1 MTDLFTVTATLRAMA
16 SDIARYTTGRGDG
29 LHDTAV
35 PGLTYARQSEP
46 HHAVGSIADPLLA
59 IMVQGRKEIMLGEE
73 TYAPAPGQHLVITVD
88 LPVAAYL
95 THASPQDPYLGI
107 KIALDRALLCDLLA
121 VAPAQAV
128 LTSRSGSSLGIALS
142 PADPRLLDAVHR
154 LMRLHE
160 TPRDIPALAPL
171 ILREIHYRLLTGDQ
185 AAVLHQVAAG
195 GSAVQR
201 IAGVIRH
208 LRADFA
214 RPVDVRELAQ
224 AAHMSPS
231 AFHQHF
237 KSVTSLSPLQYV
249 KQLRLVEARR
259 LMLADGVRA
268 ERAAFAVGYES
279 ASQFSR
285 EYGRLFGAPPIS
297 DVGRLRRTGGLAV
310 DAV

>member
-1 MTDLFTVTATLRAMA
+1 MTDPFAVTSLLRAMA
-16 SDIARYTTGRGDG
+16 SDIARYTSDRGDG
-29 LHDTAV
+29 LHDCAV
-35 PGLTYARQSEP
+35 PGLTYARQSQA

-59 IMVQGRKEIMLGEE
+59 IMVQGKKEIVLGDEV
-73 TYAPAPGQHLVITVD
+73 YAPAPGQHLVITVD

-95 THASPQDPYLGI
+95 THVTPREPYLGI

-121 VAPAQAV
+121 VAPPHEV
-128 LTSRSGSSLGIALS
+128 MPSSRGIALS

-154 LMRLHE
+154 LMQLLE
-160 TPRDIPALAPL
+160 TPRDIAALAPL

-185 AAVLHQVAAG
+185 AAAVHQVAAG
-195 GSAVQR
+195 GSAVHR

-208 LRADFA
+208 LRADFT

-224 AAHMSPS
+224 AANMSAS
-231 AFHQHF
+231 AFHTHF

-259 LMLADGVRA
+259 MMLADGVRA

-297 DVGRLRRTGGLAV
+297 DVGRLKRTGGVAV

>member
-1 MTDLFTVTATLRAMA
+1 MTDTFAVTATLRAMA
-16 SDIARYTTGRGDG
+16 ENIACYTNMRGDG
-29 LHDTAV
+29 LHESAV

-59 IMVQGRKEIMLGEE
+59 IMVQGRKEIVLGDE
-73 TYAPAPGQHLVITVD
+73 TFAPAPGQHLVITVD

-95 THASPQDPYLGI
+95 THATPQMPYLGI

-121 VAPAQAV
+121 VAPPQEV
-128 LTSRSGSSLGIALS
+128 EPSQRGIALS

-154 LMRLHE
+154 LMALHE

-185 AAVLHQVAAG
+185 AAAMHQVAAG

-208 LRADFA
+208 LRADIT
-214 RPVDVRELAQ
+214 RPIDVRELAQ

-231 AFHQHF
+231 AFHTHF

-259 LMLADGVRA
+259 MMLSEGVRA

-297 DVGRLRRTGGLAV
+297 DVGRLRKTGGVAV

>member
-1 MTDLFTVTATLRAMA
+1 MTDPFAVTATLRAMA
-16 SDIARYTTGRGDG
+16 SDIARYTRDIGDG
-29 LHDTAV
+29 LHDSAV

-59 IMVQGRKEIMLGEE
+59 IMVQGRKEIMLGDELF
-73 TYAPAPGQHLVITVD
+73 APAPGQHLVITVD
-88 LPVAAYL
+88 LPIAAYL
-95 THASPQDPYLGI
+95 TDATPQTPYLGI
-107 KIALDRALLCDLLA
+107 KIALDRALLCDLLP
-121 VAPAQAV
+121 VAPPQTV
-128 LTSRSGSSLGIALS
+128 EPSRRGIVLS
-142 PADPRLLDAVHR
+142 PADPRLLDAVWR
-154 LMRLHE
+154 LMQLHE

-171 ILREIHYRLLTGDQ
+171 ILREIHYRLLSGDQ
-185 AAVLHQVAAG
+185 AAAMHQVAAG

-208 LRADFA
+208 LRADIT
-214 RPVDVRELAQ
+214 RPIDVRELAQ

-231 AFHQHF
+231 AFHTHF

-259 LMLADGVRA
+259 MMLSDGVRA

-297 DVGRLRRTGGLAV
+297 DVGRLRKTGGLAV

>member
-1 MTDLFTVTATLRAMA
+1 MTDTLAVTATLRGLA
-16 SDIARYTTGRGDG
+16 SDIARYTTGLGDG
-29 LHDTAV
+29 LHETPIA
-35 PGLTYARQSEP
+35 GLTVARESQP

-59 IMVQGRKEIMLGEE
+59 IMVQGRKEIVLGDE
-73 TYAPAPGQHLVITVD
+73 TFVPAPGQPLVITVD

-95 THASPQDPYLGI
+95 THATPQTPYLGI
-107 KIALDRALLCDLLA
+107 KVALDRALLCDLLPA
-121 VAPAQAV
+121 APAAQTMAAPG
-128 LTSRSGSSLGIALS
+128 RGIALS
-142 PADPRLLDAVHR
+142 PADPRLLDAVQR
-154 LMRLHE
+154 LMALLD

-185 AAVLHQVAAG
+185 AAAMHQVAAG

-208 LRADFA
+208 LRADIT
-214 RPVDVRELAQ
+214 RPIDVRELAS

-231 AFHQHF
+231 AFHTHF

-259 LMLADGVRA
+259 MMLSDGVRA

-297 DVGRLRRTGGLAV
+297 DVGRLRRTGGVAV

>member
-1 MTDLFTVTATLRAMA
+1 MTDPFAVTSLLRAMA
-16 SDIARYTTGRGDG
+16 SDIARYTNDRGDG
-29 LHDTAV
+29 LHDSAV
-35 PGLTYARQSEP
+35 PGLTYARQSEA

-59 IMVQGRKEIMLGEE
+59 IMVQGRKEIVLGDEV
-73 TYAPAPGQHLVITVD
+73 YAPAPGQHLVITVD

-95 THASPQDPYLGI
+95 TQVTPREPYLGI

-121 VAPAQAV
+121 VAPPHEASPS
-128 LTSRSGSSLGIALS
+128 SRGIALS
-142 PADPRLLDAVHR
+142 PADPRLLGAVHR
-154 LMRLHE
+154 LMQLHE

-185 AAVLHQVAAG
+185 AAAVHQVAAG

-208 LRADFA
+208 LRADFT

-231 AFHQHF
+231 AFHTHF

-259 LMLADGVRA
+259 MMLADGVRA

-297 DVGRLRRTGGLAV
+297 DVGRLKRTGGVAV